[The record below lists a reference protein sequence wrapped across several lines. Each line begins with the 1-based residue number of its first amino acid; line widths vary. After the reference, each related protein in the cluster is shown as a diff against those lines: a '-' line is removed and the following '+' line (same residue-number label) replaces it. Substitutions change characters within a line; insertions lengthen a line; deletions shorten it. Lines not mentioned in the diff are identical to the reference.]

1 MSRVTKSTAIILTF
15 ISTLSGSVNS
25 QDLCSCS
32 PQKYS
37 FTVSLSQTC
46 DNDTLAASPGVFT
59 TVCSTDANVGA
70 DDDWSSIIPDV
81 GESLVKRFLTDE
93 TPMRQMVTKD
103 MTPVK
108 IISLIFAE
116 VNSDGSLVVIN
127 KDESLSETDLK
138 DESVCAHCMLER
150 ACSPTQFGL
159 FHPSDHLKSHRS
171 LNSIL
176 YLQNWTQMSVSMIS
190 FQVFQVV

>member
-1 MSRVTKSTAIILTF
+1 MSRVTKSTATILSF
-15 ISTLSGSVNS
+15 ISSLFCSVNS

-46 DNDTLAASPGVFT
+46 DNDTLKASPGVFT

-70 DDDWSSIIPDV
+70 DDWSGIIPDV
-81 GESLVKRFLTDE
+81 GESLVRRFLTDE
-93 TPMRQMVTKD
+93 KPMRQMVTKD

-138 DESVCAHCMLER
+138 DESVCACDLLYAREHVH
-150 ACSPTQFGL
+150 Q
-159 FHPSDHLKSHRS
+159 
-171 LNSIL
+171 LNL
-176 YLQNWTQMSVSMIS
+176 VSSTRLTI
-190 FQVFQVV
+190 